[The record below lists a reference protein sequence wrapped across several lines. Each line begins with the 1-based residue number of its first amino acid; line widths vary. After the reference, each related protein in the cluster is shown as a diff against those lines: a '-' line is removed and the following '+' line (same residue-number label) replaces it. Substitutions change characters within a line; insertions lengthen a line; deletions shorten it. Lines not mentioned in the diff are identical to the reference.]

1 MKHSTFKKFTLLSLS
16 ALMLGACSS
25 DTTDETANTA
35 DNTQNQEL
43 AEGNDESQESSD
55 NTSED
60 STQEDESTE
69 QADSSNDEEEID
81 PVYGEE
87 NGLDLIELQ
96 DEKPEVADVP
106 ENNEPNRIATNLPED
121 PSTSMSFNWY
131 TTDAFDDSMVR
142 VSTNEDMSDAVEF
155 EAEVEE
161 VTSEYAER
169 DEDGYY
175 IYASVT
181 TDEDGEFIVNENGEP
196 EEVLGYF
203 TDEQI
208 TRENTQWTSDGDE
221 LGYLGLQEVTEHTNK
236 ATATDLEP
244 STDYYYQLGS
254 EEGGFSDVG
263 TFTTAAEDTEDFQFI
278 QYTDTQNA
286 YWNANVNNEA
296 AYGANVLELAMET
309 APEANFALHTGDFV
323 EIAQVED
330 EWVDNLDLSQE
341 NNLNLPHAYTP
352 GNHDE
357 YTIRYSD
364 DYDLT
369 AFNEHTN
376 VPITNDA
383 VAGGSYYSFDYSGAH
398 FVVLNTNDNKE
409 SEDNPDG
416 GAIGQEQMEWAK
428 EDIKQARENGADWI
442 VLAYHKPVYSASYH
456 ALQDEDVQVTREEF
470 VKIADE
476 LDVDIVLQGH
486 DHNLTRTKSLVYT
499 DENFAY
505 GEVEET
511 DKTEIDGVEHHVNPE
526 GVTYVIPN
534 TSGTKTYD
542 AIYQKGVDHVHK
554 VRPKLDWMTEE
565 DVEYWNTLFD
575 VARQPEDSPKFEH
588 SHDNYRQSETQNFAV
603 YTVSEDQFLIEYY
616 QVEGDLHGGEER
628 TVELVDSYGIV
639 KE

>member
-1 MKHSTFKKFTLLSLS
+1 MNHLSLKKLTFLSLS
-16 ALMLGACSS
+16 ALALAACDTTAEEATDSSS
-25 DTTDETANTA
+25 DVES
-35 DNTQNQEL
+35 TQEDSSQE
-43 AEGNDESQESSD
+43 ESQESS
-55 NTSED
+55 NEVAEETS
-60 STQEDESTE
+60 
-69 QADSSNDEEEID
+69 ADQSNNENSEENEEVD

-96 DEKPEVADVP
+96 DEKPEVAEVP
-106 ENNEPNRIATNLPED
+106 SNNEPNRIATNLPED
-121 PSTSMSFNWY
+121 PSTAMSFNWY
-131 TTDAFDDSMVR
+131 TTDSIDDSVVR
-142 VSTNEDMSDAVEF
+142 ISTNEDMSDAIEF
-155 EAEVEE
+155 PAEVEK

-175 IYASVT
+175 IYASIT
-181 TDEDGEFIVNENGEP
+181 RDEEGDMIVDENGDP

-208 TRENTQWTSDGDE
+208 TRDNTQWTAEGSK
-221 LGYLGLQEVTEHTNK
+221 LAYLDVQEVTEHTNK

-244 STDYYYQLGS
+244 DTQYYYQLGS
-254 EEGGFSDVG
+254 ESNGFSDIG
-263 TFTTAAEDTEDFQFI
+263 SFTTAATDTEDFQFI

-296 AYGANVLELAMET
+296 AYGANVLELAIET
-309 APEANFALHTGDFV
+309 APEADFALHTGDLV

-341 NNLNLPHAYTP
+341 NNLNLPHAYTA

-357 YTIRYSD
+357 YTLRYVD
-364 DYDLT
+364 DVDTT
-369 AFNEHTN
+369 AFNNHLN
-376 VPITNDA
+376 VPITNDS
-383 VAGGSYYSFDYSGAH
+383 VDGGSYYSFDYNGAH

-409 SEDNPDG
+409 SDDNPEQ
-416 GAIGQEQMEWAK
+416 GAIGKQQMEWAK
-428 EDIKQARENGADWI
+428 DDIRQAKEDGADWI

-456 ALQDEDVQVTREEF
+456 ALQDDDVQVVREEM
-470 VKIADE
+470 VQLADE
-476 LDVDIVLQGH
+476 LGVDIVLQGH

-499 DENFAY
+499 GDNFAY
-505 GEVEET
+505 GEVEDTE
-511 DKTEIDGVEHHVNPE
+511 KTEEDGVEYHVNPD

-542 AIYQKGVDHVHK
+542 AIYQKGVEHVHK

-565 DVEYWNTLFD
+565 DVELWNSLYD
-575 VARQPEDSPKFEH
+575 VAEQPQNSPKFEH
-588 SHDNYRQSETQNFAV
+588 AHDNYRQSETQNFAV
-603 YTVSEDQFLIEYY
+603 YTVSEDEFLIEFY

-628 TVELVDSYGIV
+628 TVERVDSYGVV